1 MKTARTE
8 TYDHAISALLSRRG
22 EMLEEMASLR
32 DQKARVANGLDALDR
47 TLELLGY
54 AGEVQLTASAPRTV
68 LFYRGEL
75 RQYLLTQ
82 LREHGTRT
90 AREMAQSLA
99 RQEGKQ
105 VADRRMLID
114 MVKRISKA
122 MRQMADAGMVART
135 PDRISGAYVWRLA
148 TTA

>member
-1 MKTARTE
+1 MKPARTE
-8 TYDHAISALLSRRG
+8 TYDHAISALLSRRS
-22 EMLEEMASLR
+22 EVLEELASLR
-32 DQKARVANGLDALDR
+32 DQQARVANGLDALDR

-54 AGEVQLTASAPRTV
+54 AGEVQLTESLPRTV

-75 RQYLLTQ
+75 RQYLLAQ
-82 LREHGTRT
+82 IREHGTRT

-122 MRQMADAGMVART
+122 LRQMADAGMVART
-135 PDRISGAYVWRLA
+135 ADRISGAYVWRLA
-148 TTA
+148 D